1 MCTEGT
7 SILNVLKDYLLEKKL
22 TITQFAEGSGLNSS
36 TLSNLVHGHRPIT
49 IHHLDIIT
57 MGMHKKAGI
66 FYDQYINDYILNM
79 RPNWRRVRPLLHR
92 CAKREKLDCMK
103 RIVLFLTENLMYLPM
118 LFEMAETF
126 LALGFKDAAV
136 LLYESVAEGERLQHS
151 ERLALCQY
159 RLFTLGLGDDQDINL
174 QVAHR
179 FEPFVDRLDD
189 ADQLDALKRLADVYA
204 SLHRWEKVVNLA
216 DKMEEKAKMYLEYRL
231 DRYPERPLIYYIF
244 YAYLLKAA
252 VHDERGEYKQAL
264 YYTSLYSNIGE
275 SSYSEYT
282 EDEQRVVS
290 QFQEWGNANMYVYR
304 LMSGEVEVLTEYVDY
319 IEIRPDEIPT
329 ALYKIVQAANVHQ
342 IDIDDVLLRFQRRL
356 DYYEQRSRLGKVNQ
370 QITKDRYAC
379 FQIELATYYLRTN
392 RWQFGLD
399 YILRSLQ
406 FSVKIRSEHN
416 ILNCIGLFEQ
426 YRYVAST
433 TQQKEYKRL
442 IREVQKG
449 EKEADHVA
457 DRR

>member
-22 TITQFAEGSGLNSS
+22 TITQFAEGSGLNPI
-36 TLSNLVHGHRPIT
+36 TLSNLVHGHRPIS

-57 MGMHKKAGI
+57 MGMQKKAGI

-92 CAKREKLDCMK
+92 CAELEKLDCMK
-103 RIVLFLTENLMYLPM
+103 RIVSFLTENLMYLPM
-118 LFEMAETF
+118 LFETAETF

-136 LLYESVAEGERLQHS
+136 LLYECVAEGERLQHS

-216 DKMEEKAKMYLEYRL
+216 DKMEEKAKMHPKYSL
-231 DRYPERPLIYYIF
+231 DKQPERPLIYYIL
-244 YAYLLKAA
+244 YSYLLKAA
-252 VHDERGEYKQAL
+252 VYDERSDYRQAL

-290 QFQEWGNANMYVYR
+290 QFQEWSTANIYVYR
-304 LMSGEVEVLTEYVDY
+304 LMSGEVEVLREYVDY
-319 IEIRPDEIPT
+319 VELRPDEIPT
-329 ALYKIVQAANVHQ
+329 ALYKIVQAANLYQ
-342 IDIDDVLLRFQRRL
+342 IDIDDVLLRFQGKL
-356 DYYEQRSRLGKVNQ
+356 DYYDQRSRLGKLNQ
-370 QITKDRYAC
+370 QITKDRHAC

-406 FSVKIRSEHN
+406 FSVKIGSEHN
-416 ILNCIGLFEQ
+416 ILRCIGLFEQ

-433 TQQKEYKRL
+433 IQQKEYKRL
-442 IREVQKG
+442 IREVQKC
-449 EKEADHVA
+449 EKKADHLA